1 MRYKW
6 YNQPVPDA
14 MAVKQVH
21 GVLVTCDGRV
31 LVRWKSGEPRLTG
44 GRPENDETWEETLRR
59 EALEESSV
67 CLGEMG
73 YLGYQVPEGENYA
86 QVRMVALIEE
96 ILPAEP
102 DPDRDNNWVY
112 GRELMPVSEA
122 RKCFGQSFGE
132 IGEVLIDR
140 TAEVAEARRWFVSK
154 NSLKEILN
162 LESKD

>member
-1 MRYKW
+1 MRHKW
-6 YNQPVPDA
+6 YNQPVPAA

-21 GVLVTCDGRV
+21 GVLVTRDGRV
-31 LVRWKSGEPRLTG
+31 LVRRKNGESRLTG
-44 GRPENDETWEETLRR
+44 GRPENEETWEETLCR

-67 CLGEMG
+67 CLGDME
-73 YLGYQVPEGENYA
+73 YLGYQVPEGEDYA

-96 ILPAEP
+96 ILPAKP
-102 DPDRDNNWVY
+102 DPDRDNNWIY

-132 IGEVLIDR
+132 IGEILIDR
-140 TAEVAEARRWFVSK
+140 AAEVAKSRQWFVSK